1 MISLDNLQVMFSLFV
16 ICVICVKKIYCVFY
30 DLFCKKKYQNECK
43 ICLTNQ
49 HIKYPNIS
57 VLTKETKVK
66 TLKNIFERGLVVI
79 SN

>member
-1 MISLDNLQVMFSLFV
+1 MFFYGLFSER
-16 ICVICVKKIYCVFY
+16 
-30 DLFCKKKYQNECK
+30 KYQNECK

-66 TLKNIFERGLVVI
+66 TLKNIFESGLI
-79 SN
+79 YNSRSLSSQQ